1 MLNFS
6 DTVSTLSELFQIHSR
21 LEAEYSRAL
30 MSYFNSCS
38 GSTGEE
44 YHKNMALFLGEILG
58 YKKEKILDDI
68 KAYKCDKEKHK
79 C

>member
-30 MSYFNSCS
+30 MSY
-38 GSTGEE
+38 STGEE

-68 KAYKCDKEKHK
+68 KAYKCDKGKHK

>member
-1 MLNFS
+1 MLDFS

-44 YHKNMALFLGEILG
+44 YHKNMALF
-58 YKKEKILDDI
+58 
-68 KAYKCDKEKHK
+68 
-79 C
+79 